1 MGAKKPAKRLA
12 ASVVVALAFVAFFS
26 AASTRRVR
34 SQTPAQAEFQ
44 WQDLGARIFDASCSV
59 CHQPNGLGIPGAFPP
74 LAGHVAESFA
84 QRSGRDYL
92 VRLVLYGLEG
102 PIVVKGNTFEGTMP
116 PWAQLSDS
124 EIAAALDHVLNAWGN
139 DKLLPRDF
147 APILPSDVTAARAQK
162 LSAAEVHALRGEII
176 PAAPGGVAGAAA
188 AQTALTFTAEQAG
201 RGQETYQRNCQDCHG
216 TTLDNGEFG
225 GAPLKGSYFRQHWA
239 NGSVA
244 ALFSKTRATMPP
256 DRPGQ
261 LSDQTY
267 VDLTAFLLSQNGYAA
282 GDKEL
287 PPDPETQQKMSLKK

>member
-1 MGAKKPAKRLA
+1 MGSKKPANRLA

-44 WQDLGARIFDASCSV
+44 WQDLGARTFDASCSV

-139 DKLLPRDF
+139 DKQLPRDF
-147 APILPSDVTAARAQK
+147 APILPSDVAAARAQK
-162 LSAAEVHALRGEII
+162 LSAAEVHALRSEII
-176 PAAPGGVAGAAA
+176 PAAPGGVAGGAP
-188 AQTALTFTAEQAG
+188 AQTALTFTAEQAE

-244 ALFSKTRATMPP
+244 ALFSKTKATMPP

-267 VDLTAFLLSQNGYAA
+267 VNLTAFLLSQNGYAA